1 MRREIEY
8 QWRIRELMAKRR
20 IKNSTELVE
29 PLRERGITLSTSQVY
44 RLVAQDPERIAF
56 KVLVA
61 LCDILQCEV
70 NDLVTFT
77 AVGTR
82 TMCRLRSHWV
92 ERVVGGASD
101 AEFDVLRGEL
111 VDDVLRVTE

>member
-8 QWRIRELMAKRR
+8 QWRIRELMARQH
-20 IKNSTELVE
+20 ITSSTQLVE
-29 PLRERGITLSTSQVY
+29 PLRERGITLSASQVY

-61 LCDILQCEV
+61 LCDILHCEV

-77 AVGTR
+77 AADAR
-82 TMCRLRSHWV
+82 TIRQKRVDPGVPDLRNYRPV
-92 ERVVGGASD
+92 RA
-101 AEFDVLRGEL
+101 
-111 VDDVLRVTE
+111 RVTRDDG